1 MERRMT
7 PAGEI
12 KIETRADG
20 TSMIVGY
27 GAVFYLEGDEG
38 TQYRLAP
45 DVVERID
52 RSAFAR
58 AIRQKQDARGLFN
71 HDPNML
77 LGSVSAG
84 TMRLSTD
91 DRGLRYEIDYNPNDP
106 QHVSVKEKIVRG
118 DLKGSSFSFRING
131 NAGQRFDKGAEYDVR
146 NILDVDLYDAGPV
159 TYPAYE
165 GTTTAMRSG
174 DCDDAIKARDQ
185 WRAESEAE
193 AVAVRSRI
201 VELESHKVCT

>member
-12 KIETRADG
+12 KIETRNDG
-20 TSMIVGY
+20 GKMLVGY
-27 GAVFYLEGDEG
+27 GAVFYRDGEAG
-38 TQYRLAP
+38 TEYRLAP
-45 DVVERID
+45 DVVERIAPT
-52 RSAFAR
+52 AFDR
-58 AIRQKQDARGLFN
+58 AIQQKHDARGLFN

-77 LGSVSAG
+77 LGRVGAG

-91 DRGLRYEIDYNPNDP
+91 KIGLRYEIDLPDTQLGKDIP
-106 QHVSVKEKIVRG
+106 ALISRG

-131 NAGQRFDKGAEYDVR
+131 KTGQRFDKGKEFDVR

-165 GTTTAMRSG
+165 GTTAAVRSG
-174 DCDDAIKARDQ
+174 DCDDAIEARDQ
-185 WRAESEAE
+185 WREECEAD
-193 AVAVRSRI
+193 AVAVRLR
-201 VELESHKVCT
+201 VLEISA